1 MHVTRRALPDAA
13 RHRGAAPGDALTQ
26 RAEAICWRLRG
37 KPVGVV
43 VLFAMLS
50 ALLALAPSAWGAS
63 SNLLPNGSFQSGTS
77 GWVATD
83 AAFTIAPDGYDGDGA
98 AGRLALNTTA
108 TRYTLSTKPRPV
120 QSTTAGTVYTSS
132 GVVRSDTPGK
142 SVCLVVKETTSGGSV
157 VQTQS
162 GCATTLSQ
170 WAPFPQ
176 VALTTQ
182 NNGDQ
187 IAVTVRQ
194 TKAATGDSFEVDAL
208 SLGADA
214 GDTTPPTTPTN
225 VSATAL
231 SSSEIDVSWSASSD
245 LDFGGVAGYAVYRD
259 GGSSAIGTVSGSTTA
274 FADRS
279 LAPGTTH
286 TYTVAAF
293 DAAGNYSP
301 QSAASNQA
309 TTLSAPPSS
318 VVGLW
323 HLDETSGKT
332 AYDSSGFGHN
342 GSISGPATL
351 GVPGEAGTAYSFVP
365 KSTVIVPNAADLVPG
380 TANIT
385 ISYWLQTST
394 LPCCN
399 GIDYDMFTKGDVSTT
414 GGQIKIEVQENGQAS
429 CMFRGDLGSRQ
440 LVAGPSVVDGRWHHV
455 ICQRLGNQIVETV
468 DGQTYSVT
476 KATGNIAVTDEIR
489 LGSHLGGGDWYNGV
503 LDEVSYSIG

>member
-1 MHVTRRALPDAA
+1 V
-13 RHRGAAPGDALTQ
+13 
-26 RAEAICWRLRG
+26 
-37 KPVGVV
+37 
-43 VLFAMLS
+43 LS
-50 ALLALAPSAWGAS
+50 ALLVFVPSAWGAS

-77 GWVATD
+77 GWVAAD
-83 AAFTIAPDGYDGDGA
+83 AAFTIATDGYDGDGA

-142 SVCLVVKETTSGGSV
+142 SVCLVVKEITSGGSV

-162 GCATTLSQ
+162 GCATTTLQ

-176 VALTTQ
+176 VSLTTQ
-182 NNGDQ
+182 NDGDQ
-187 IAVTVRQ
+187 ITVVVRQ
-194 TKAATGDSFEVDAL
+194 SNAVAGDSFEVDAL
-208 SLGADA
+208 SLLANA

-225 VSATAL
+225 VSATAV

-245 LDFGGVAGYAVYRD
+245 LDFGGVAGYAIYRD

-279 LAPGTTH
+279 LAPNTTH

-301 QSAASNQA
+301 QSAVSNPA
-309 TTLSAPPSS
+309 TTLSAPASS

-323 HLDETSGKT
+323 HLDETSGST

-342 GSISGPATL
+342 GSISGPVTL

-365 KSTVIVPNAADLVPG
+365 KSTVIVPNAPDLVPG

-385 ISYWLQTST
+385 ISYWLNTT
-394 LPCCN
+394 ILPCCN
-399 GIDYDMFTKGDVSTT
+399 GIDYDMFTKGDSSSK
-414 GGQIKIEVQENGQAS
+414 GGQIKLEVQENGQAS
-429 CMFRGDLGSRQ
+429 CMFRGNLGSRQ
-440 LVAGPSVVDGRWHHV
+440 LIAGPSVVDGLWHYV

-476 KATGNIAVTDEIR
+476 KATGNITVTDEIR

-503 LDEVSYSIG
+503 LDEVTYSIG